1 MWQTK
6 PDEETRKVQFT
17 GGSTYIIS
25 LPKSWITQNQI
36 KKGSFIKFRQEEGGL
51 LTIVPPDSM
60 VQKRLE
66 EAIIKVLPN
75 DDTEMITRKMV
86 SAYLGGYNSIL
97 IKTDKQ
103 ALSTK
108 QRHEIKGYV
117 RRMLIGTEIVNDTS
131 AQLILQVLLSYPE
144 LTIQNALRRMTII
157 TTSMH
162 RDALLGLK
170 TNDAQLAREVMLTDN
185 EVDRFNLYVTRQ
197 LRMAIQNPRMTKEI
211 GLDSGKDCLGYRII
225 TKLIERT
232 ADHAV
237 NIAEYTLALKNPL
250 SDATLQKIEKM
261 SNLSVEMFNT
271 AMEALFRE
279 DYNSAESIITSIKEI
294 SALEKNEA
302 LSPQMDIED
311 AANLRLIIESIRR
324 TAEYACDIAEIV
336 LNLSVDSVLV

>member
-1 MWQTK
+1 LWQTK